1 MKLRWLAWL
10 IIGGIWSTGI
20 LLLAAEGI
28 VPSEVIAG
36 LAGVIFTAIFG
47 EIRYEALDKSW
58 EEWFLK
64 EREKWGK

>member
-1 MKLRWLAWL
+1 M
-10 IIGGIWSTGI
+10 
-20 LLLAAEGI
+20 
-28 VPSEVIAG
+28 IAG